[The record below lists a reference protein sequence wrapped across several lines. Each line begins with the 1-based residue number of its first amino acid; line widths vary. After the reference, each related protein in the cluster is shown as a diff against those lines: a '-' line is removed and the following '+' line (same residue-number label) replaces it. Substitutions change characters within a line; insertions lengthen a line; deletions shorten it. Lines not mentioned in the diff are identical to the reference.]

1 MIRLLKYLKP
11 YLLSVIAVILLL
23 FVMAN
28 ADLALPDY
36 LSQIVNV
43 GIQQN
48 GIDSVIPQ
56 YIRKSQLDN
65 MALFFDE
72 HESAMVY
79 DAYRLVDET
88 SSDYDELVETVPAL
102 ASEPVYV
109 LEDLTEQ
116 ELAPLEPVMSRG
128 LLILYGIQQI
138 MENPERASEMLG
150 DLPDLPFD
158 PDQVPEGMD
167 IFSLLRMAPDRLEMI
182 RQGISEQFQS
192 MPDTMVTQLT
202 TEAIREEYQSMGID
216 LEKIQTNYIL
226 RTGGGMVLL
235 ALLSAITNVG
245 VGFLAARTSA
255 GVARDMRQDVFTK
268 VESFSSQE
276 FNNFST
282 ASLITRATND
292 VTQIQRVVFM
302 VMRLLFYAPII
313 GIGGVIRAVDKS
325 PNMWWIIAL
334 AVAVLILLI
343 VIVFFI
349 SVPKFTIIQK
359 LIDRLNLVTREN
371 LSGMMVIRAFNK
383 QDFEEQRFDKANR
396 DLADVTLFINRIMA
410 IIMPA
415 MMLVMN
421 GLSILI
427 IWVGAHQIA
436 DSTLQV
442 GDMMAFL
449 QYSSQIMF
457 AFLMFSMLFIFLPRA
472 SVSGERIVEVLETEN
487 VIKDPEDP
495 KPLPNPFLGKVE
507 FKDVYFRYP
516 DAEED
521 MLQGISFT
529 AQPGQVTAIIGSTGC
544 GKSTLVNLVPRFF
557 DVSKGALL
565 VDDID
570 VRDVLLHDLREKI
583 GYVPQ
588 KSILFSG
595 TIESNL
601 RLADE
606 DAIEEILHESIE
618 IAQASD
624 FVFENPEGLEAPISQ
639 GGANVSGGQKQR
651 LSIARALVKKPPI
664 FIFDDTFSALDF
676 KTDTALRKALKEKT
690 GDSTVLLVTQRV
702 ATVMSADQIIV
713 LDDGKIVGKGTHRD
727 LMKTCQTYQEIATSQ
742 LSKEELA

>member
-1 MIRLLKYLKP
+1 MIKLLKYLKP
-11 YLLSVIAVILLL
+11 YLLSVIAAILLL

-28 ADLALPDY
+28 AELALPDY
-36 LSQIVNV
+36 LSRIVNV

-65 MALFFDE
+65 MMLFFEDQ
-72 HESAMVY
+72 ESAMVY
-79 DAYRLVDET
+79 DAFRLVDE
-88 SSDYDELVETVPAL
+88 SSPDFDALVETVPAL
-102 ASEPVYV
+102 ASEPIYV
-109 LEDLTEQ
+109 LQDLTDQ
-116 ELAPLEPVMSRG
+116 EMDQLEPVMSRG
-128 LLILYGIQQI
+128 VLILYGIQQI
-138 MENPERASEMLG
+138 VDNPNRAKEMLG
-150 DLPDLPFD
+150 DIPFD
-158 PDQVPEGMD
+158 LSQIPQGMD
-167 IFSLLRMAPDRLEMI
+167 IFSVLKMAPDRLDTI
-182 RQGISEQFQS
+182 KQQIIEQFQV
-192 MPDTMVTQLT
+192 MPDTLVSQMAI
-202 TEAIREEYQSMGID
+202 EAVREEYQSMDID
-216 LEKIQTNYIL
+216 LGKIQTNYIL
-226 RTGGGMVLL
+226 RTGGGMVLI
-235 ALLSAITNVG
+235 AFLSAITNVG

-268 VESFSSQE
+268 VESFSSEE

-343 VIVFFI
+343 VIVFLV
-349 SVPKFTIIQK
+349 SVPKFTLIQK
-359 LIDRLNLVTREN
+359 LIDRLNLVTRDN

-383 QDFEEQRFDKANR
+383 QDFEEQRFDKVNK
-396 DLADVTLFINRIMA
+396 DLTGVTLFINRVMA

-436 DSTLQV
+436 DSTLQI

-449 QYSSQIMF
+449 QYSLQIMS

-487 VIKDPEDP
+487 VIKDPEEP

-521 MLQGISFT
+521 MLQGVSFT
-529 AQPGQVTAIIGSTGC
+529 AQSGQITAFIGSTGC

-557 DVSKGALL
+557 DVSKGAVL

-588 KSILFSG
+588 KSNLFSG

-606 DAIEEILHESIE
+606 DASEEILHESIE
-618 IAQASD
+618 IAQAAD
-624 FVFENPEGLEAPISQ
+624 FVFDDPEGLQAPISQ
-639 GGANVSGGQKQR
+639 GGTNVSGGQKQR

-676 KTDTALRKALKEKT
+676 KTDTALRKALKEKI

-713 LDDGKIVGKGTHRD
+713 LDDGKIVGKGTHQS

>member
-1 MIRLLKYLKP
+1 
-11 YLLSVIAVILLL
+11 VIAVILLL

-116 ELAPLEPVMSRG
+116 ELEPLEPVMSRG

-245 VGFLAARTSA
+245 VGFLSARTSA